1 MPLKRFFSKIDI
13 IRLTVITIYLSFV
26 VITLWNTNKLIQR
39 IEYDERLQM
48 ELWGTAQQKF
58 ASGVDL
64 NQPIEPLTFK
74 VLTSKNSIPMIV
86 VDKKNRLLFS
96 NNIDQ
101 KKIKKDSISYI
112 NKLIEDFSLINE
124 PIEIK
129 FENNFYQKLYYGNS
143 KLVTQLK
150 LYPVA
155 FLIIISILIL
165 LIFMYYR
172 SSQIALENKLWSAMA
187 KETAHQLGTPISSL
201 LGWLMVLEENYDS
214 ETLNKMN
221 KDVERLKTISE
232 RFSKIGAIPEKKLYK
247 LSSIVDEI
255 VEYMRIR
262 IPTTIEIIVQ
272 KKDGEIPIN
281 LNKELIQWVLENMIK
296 NSIDSIEKKGKIKLE
311 INWQG
316 KANLKISDTGS
327 GIKKELQSKVFD
339 AGVSTK
345 TRGWGI
351 GLSLTKRIIEKYHK
365 GRIKLLNSSKN
376 GTEFL
381 IEIPKN

>member
-1 MPLKRFFSKIDI
+1 MSFKKFFFKIDI
-13 IRLTVITIYLSFV
+13 IRLIVITLYLCFV

-101 KKIKKDSISYI
+101 KKIKKDSTNYI
-112 NKLIEDFSLINE
+112 NKLIKDFSLINE

-143 KLVTQLK
+143 KLVTKLK

-201 LGWLMVLEENYDS
+201 LGWLMVLKENHDS

-247 LSSIVDEI
+247 LSSIIDEI

-262 IPTTIEIIVQ
+262 IPATIEIIVQ
-272 KKDGEIPIN
+272 KEDGEIPIN

-311 INWQG
+311 INWG
-316 KANLKISDTGS
+316 SKLILKISDTGS
-327 GIKKELQSKVFD
+327 GIEKEIQSKVFD

-351 GLSLTKRIIEKYHK
+351 GLSLAKRIIEKYHK
-365 GRIKLLNSSKN
+365 GKIKLLNSSKN

-381 IEIPKN
+381 IEIPIN

>member
-1 MPLKRFFSKIDI
+1 
-13 IRLTVITIYLSFV
+13 
-26 VITLWNTNKLIQR
+26 
-39 IEYDERLQM
+39 
-48 ELWGTAQQKF
+48 
-58 ASGVDL
+58 
-64 NQPIEPLTFK
+64 
-74 VLTSKNSIPMIV
+74 
-86 VDKKNRLLFS
+86 
-96 NNIDQ
+96 
-101 KKIKKDSISYI
+101 
-112 NKLIEDFSLINE
+112 
-124 PIEIK
+124 
-129 FENNFYQKLYYGNS
+129 
-143 KLVTQLK
+143 
-150 LYPVA
+150 
-155 FLIIISILIL
+155 
-165 LIFMYYR
+165 MYYR

-232 RFSKIGAIPEKKLYK
+232 RFSKIGAIPEKKPYK

-262 IPTTIEIIVQ
+262 IPSTIEIIVQ

-311 INWQG
+311 INWGG

-327 GIKKELQSKVFD
+327 GIEKELQSKVFD

-381 IEIPKN
+381 IEIPIN

>member
-1 MPLKRFFSKIDI
+1 MKRFFSKIDI

-58 ASGVDL
+58 ASDVDL

-232 RFSKIGAIPEKKLYK
+232 RFSKIGAIPEKKPYK

-262 IPTTIEIIVQ
+262 IPSTIEIIVQ

-296 NSIDSIEKKGKIKLE
+296 NSIDSIEKKGKIKIE
-311 INWQG
+311 INWGG

>member
-1 MPLKRFFSKIDI
+1 MPFKRFFFKIDI

-214 ETLNKMN
+214 EILNKMN

-262 IPTTIEIIVQ
+262 IPSTIEIIVQ
-272 KKDGEIPIN
+272 KKDGEVPIN

-311 INWQG
+311 INWGG

-327 GIKKELQSKVFD
+327 GIEKELQSKVFD

>member
-1 MPLKRFFSKIDI
+1 MSFKRFFFKIDI
-13 IRLTVITIYLSFV
+13 IRLTVITLYLCFV

-86 VDKKNRLLFS
+86 VDRKNRLLFS

-101 KKIKKDSISYI
+101 KKIKKDSTNYI
-112 NKLIEDFSLINE
+112 NKLIKDFSLINE

-155 FLIIISILIL
+155 FIIIISILIL

-201 LGWLMVLEENYDS
+201 LGWLMVLKENYDS

-262 IPTTIEIIVQ
+262 IPATIEIIVQ

-311 INWQG
+311 INWRS
-316 KANLKISDTGS
+316 KLSLKISDTGS
-327 GIKKELQSKVFD
+327 GIEKEIQSKVFD

-345 TRGWGI
+345 KRGWGI
-351 GLSLTKRIIEKYHK
+351 GLSLAKRIIEKYHK
-365 GRIKLLNSSKN
+365 GKIKLLNSSKN

-381 IEIPKN
+381 IEIPIN

>member
-112 NKLIEDFSLINE
+112 NKLIDDFSLINE

-232 RFSKIGAIPEKKLYK
+232 RFSKIGAIPEKKPYK

-262 IPTTIEIIVQ
+262 IPSTIEIIVQ

-327 GIKKELQSKVFD
+327 GIEKELQSKVFD

>member
-1 MPLKRFFSKIDI
+1 MPFKRFFLKIDI

-74 VLTSKNSIPMIV
+74 ILTSKNSIPMIV

-112 NKLIEDFSLINE
+112 NKLIGDFSLINE

-232 RFSKIGAIPEKKLYK
+232 RFSKIGAIPEKKPYK

-262 IPTTIEIIVQ
+262 IPSTIEIIVQ

-296 NSIDSIEKKGKIKLE
+296 NSIDSIEKKGKIKIE
-311 INWQG
+311 INWGG

>member
-1 MPLKRFFSKIDI
+1 MPFKRFFLKIDI

-58 ASGVDL
+58 ASDVDL

-96 NNIDQ
+96 NNINQ

-232 RFSKIGAIPEKKLYK
+232 RFSKIGAIPEKKPYK

-262 IPTTIEIIVQ
+262 IPSTIEIIVQ

-311 INWQG
+311 INWGG

-327 GIKKELQSKVFD
+327 GIEKELQSKVFD

-351 GLSLTKRIIEKYHK
+351 GLSLTKRIIEKYHQ